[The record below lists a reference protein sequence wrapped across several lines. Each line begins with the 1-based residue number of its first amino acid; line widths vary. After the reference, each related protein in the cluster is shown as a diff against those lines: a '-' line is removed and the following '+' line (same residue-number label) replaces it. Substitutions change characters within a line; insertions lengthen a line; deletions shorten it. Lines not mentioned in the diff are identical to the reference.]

1 MSWRDWLPWSRK
13 NATLDLFR
21 EIYGSRTTKSG
32 VRMDWRQALRVSTA
46 LACARVIADGVAQV
60 PLKVFQER
68 QSGGRE
74 VLRDHTL
81 YRLLH
86 SAPNPWQTSFEWRE
100 TVVLHAVF
108 TGRHYSFINRVRG
121 EVREIIPFEPQT
133 VEVKR
138 ARDGTLT
145 YKVTL
150 NDATEE
156 FPAESIWHLR
166 GPSWNGWEGM
176 DAIDLAR
183 DALGLAVA
191 TEEQHARMH
200 ENGVSVPGVYSVE
213 GKLDQS
219 QYDMLRRFI
228 KENYSGANKGLPMIL
243 DRGAKW
249 LPLAMSGVD
258 AQHLETR
265 RFQVEEVCRFM
276 RVMPIMV
283 GHADK
288 SQTYASSEQQFLAHV
303 VHTLSP
309 WYARIEQSIAAQLLT
324 ERDERSGVYVKFLPA
339 GLMRGA
345 IKDQGD
351 YFAKA
356 LGSGG
361 APAWMTQDEVRE
373 LLEMNP
379 MGGDAA
385 RLPVA
390 TNVPSPAPARD
401 DPEPEQ

>member
-1 MSWRDWLPWSRK
+1 MGIFLSGAERK

-21 EIYGSRTTKSG
+21 EIYGGKPTKSG

-60 PLKVFQER
+60 PLKLFR
-68 QSGGRE
+68 DRDGGGRLTMRE
-74 VLRDHTL
+74 HPL

-86 SAPNPWQTSFEWRE
+86 SRPNPWQTSFEWRE

-108 TGRHYSFINRVRG
+108 TGRHYSFINRLRG
-121 EVREIIPFEPQT
+121 EVRELIPIEPQC
-133 VEVKR
+133 VETKR
-138 ARDGTLT
+138 SDGGEVT
-145 YKVTL
+145 YMVTL
-150 NDATEE
+150 NGKTEA
-156 FPAESIWHLR
+156 FPAETIWHLR

-176 DAIDLAR
+176 DAIDMAR

-200 ENGVSVPGVYSVE
+200 ENGISSPGVYSVDGNLNE
-213 GKLDQS
+213 V
-219 QYDMLRRFI
+219 QYKQLRQFI
-228 KENYSGANKGLPMIL
+228 KDNYTGANKGLPMIL

-249 LPLAMSGVD
+249 LPLATSGVD

-309 WYARIEQSIAAQLLT
+309 WYARLEQSMAAQLLT
-324 ERDERSGVYVKFLPA
+324 DRDEADGLYVKFLPA
-339 GLMRGA
+339 GLLRGA
-345 IKDQGD
+345 IKDQAD

-356 LGSGG
+356 LGAGG
-361 APAWMTQDEVRE
+361 SPPWMAQDEVRD
-373 LLEMNP
+373 LLEMDP
-379 MGGDAA
+379 MGGAA
-385 RLPVA
+385 AVLPVA
-390 TNVPSPAPARD
+390 TNVPKPAPATPAD
-401 DPEPEQ
+401 DAGA

>member
-1 MSWRDWLPWSRK
+1 
-13 NATLDLFR
+13 
-21 EIYGSRTTKSG
+21 
-32 VRMDWRQALRVSTA
+32 
-46 LACARVIADGVAQV
+46 
-60 PLKVFQER
+60 
-68 QSGGRE
+68 
-74 VLRDHTL
+74 
-81 YRLLH
+81 
-86 SAPNPWQTSFEWRE
+86 
-100 TVVLHAVF
+100 
-108 TGRHYSFINRVRG
+108 
-121 EVREIIPFEPQT
+121 
-133 VEVKR
+133 
-138 ARDGTLT
+138 
-145 YKVTL
+145 
-150 NDATEE
+150 
-156 FPAESIWHLR
+156 
-166 GPSWNGWEGM
+166 
-176 DAIDLAR
+176 
-183 DALGLAVA
+183 
-191 TEEQHARMH
+191 MH
-200 ENGVSVPGVYSVE
+200 ENGVSAPGVYSVE
-213 GKLDQS
+213 GKLDEKQCK
-219 QYDMLRRFI
+219 DLRNFI
-228 KENYSGANKGLPMIL
+228 KENYSGANKGLPMIV

-385 RLPVA
+385 RLPIA

>member
-21 EIYGSRTTKSG
+21 DIYGGRATKSG

-60 PLKVFQER
+60 PLKVFQDR
-68 QSGGRE
+68 QGGGRD
-74 VLRDHTL
+74 VMRDHPL

-121 EVREIIPFEPQT
+121 EVRELIPFEPQT

-150 NDATEE
+150 NGTTEE

-243 DRGAKW
+243 DRNAKW

-385 RLPVA
+385 RLPIA
-390 TNVPSPAPARD
+390 TNVPNQVPAR

>member
-21 EIYGSRTTKSG
+21 DIYGGRATKSG

-60 PLKVFQER
+60 PLKVFQDR
-68 QSGGRE
+68 QGGGRD
-74 VLRDHTL
+74 VMRDHPL

-121 EVREIIPFEPQT
+121 EVRELIPFEPQT

-150 NDATEE
+150 NGTTEE

-200 ENGVSVPGVYSVE
+200 ENGVSVQGVYSVE

-243 DRGAKW
+243 DRNAKW

-385 RLPVA
+385 RLPIA
-390 TNVPSPAPARD
+390 TNVPNQVPAR

>member
-13 NATLDLFR
+13 NATLELFR

-60 PLKVFQER
+60 PLKVFQDR
-68 QSGGRE
+68 QGGGRD
-74 VLRDHTL
+74 VMRDHPL

-121 EVREIIPFEPQT
+121 EVRELIPFEPQT

-200 ENGVSVPGVYSVE
+200 ENGVSAPGVYSVE
-213 GKLDQS
+213 GKLDEK
-219 QYDMLRRFI
+219 QYKDLRNFI
-228 KENYSGANKGLPMIL
+228 KENYSGANKGLPMIV

-379 MGGDAA
+379 MGGDAS

-390 TNVPSPAPARD
+390 TNVPSPAPAGE
-401 DPEPEQ
+401 PEPEQ